1 MAVIGCQEIKGVG
14 CMRRDN
20 KKRSKTIDKT
30 QVVYTICFF
39 ALVMIDWVRGSQD
52 GASWALAVNCTGFI
66 MTVLM
71 MMLMQSTGKE
81 YAEKKPKV
89 PYFIWIAVW
98 VVGAGLGYIL
108 WNQNPGSIYQYQY
121 ISGALN
127 VGCLGIVGIR
137 IWLSRRE
144 LKIYKFWKSG
154 SGEEWNRNEK
164 LWKGILAASGVLMV
178 FFMTLSPI
186 GSIWQIWFLV
196 MFGMFY
202 LIPISREEGKKLWNG
217 MADGI
222 ILGFFA
228 IQIFAYGF
236 RPYDEVRYKGA
247 YSNCNVNAL
256 FYLVT
261 YIMVLY
267 RLHVQNSKE
276 RLEAGQKGKP
286 GRFIKVFYYILAGG
300 LISFI
305 FFTIGRT
312 ALLVTVVVTFVYG
325 IMTVIIAYKEKVSR
339 LLLQWFMMGMCALVT
354 FPCVYVT
361 IRYLPGILHHP
372 VWFEGEYSVSKVH
385 SFDPVDSEKYVSLS
399 EFWEAAVGRL
409 NFQILSGRIS
419 GEMKMVAQAA
429 DPDISL
435 PGEAYLV
442 DARGEEDIGVI
453 EQEVNEEDI
462 DAIEKEVI
470 EEDIGAIEQEVIDEK
485 TEYILSGE
493 DALNSG
499 KIRKEIYL
507 LYLKNLNFRGH
518 ILTDGYYQ
526 ITPEYHAWHAQNVF
540 LQITYYYGIPAGIL
554 FCFLILAAG
563 WLGIK
568 GFLRDPGRYENLS
581 PVLVWLVFVGVG
593 LLECVWNPGQ
603 LILTLLFLVQKIIID
618 NHCVDTKIV
627 QPDET

>member
-1 MAVIGCQEIKGVG
+1 MDIRLK
-14 CMRRDN
+14 RRTLD
-20 KKRSKTIDKT
+20 KKQI
-30 QVVYTICFF
+30 VYTICFF
-39 ALVMIDWVRGSQD
+39 ALVLIDWVRGSQD
-52 GASWALAVNCTGFI
+52 GDRWALVNNCTGFVMI
-66 MTVLM
+66 VLM
-71 MMLMQSTGKE
+71 LILIKSAENKSTSKNTT
-81 YAEKKPKV
+81 KKIQRV
-89 PYFIWIAVW
+89 PYFIWLAIW
-98 VVGAGLGYIL
+98 VIGASMGYII
-108 WNQNPGSIYQYQY
+108 WNHNPGRVYHYQY

-127 VGCLGIVGIR
+127 IGCLGIVGIR
-137 IWLSRRE
+137 IWQSREE
-144 LKIYKFWKSG
+144 LRLY
-154 SGEEWNRNEK
+154 K
-164 LWKGILAASGVLMV
+164 LWKNGAWEELNRKGKLRAGILAISWLLMV
-178 FFMTLSPI
+178 FFMTFSPFR
-186 GSIWQIWFLV
+186 SLWQVWFLV

-202 LIPISREEGKKLWNG
+202 LIPIGREEGKKLWNG
-217 MADGI
+217 MTDGI
-222 ILGFFA
+222 IWGFFA

>member
-1 MAVIGCQEIKGVG
+1 MRKDRKKG
-14 CMRRDN
+14 
-20 KKRSKTIDKT
+20 SKNIDKK
-30 QVVYTICFF
+30 QIVYTICFF

-71 MMLMQSTGKE
+71 LMLMQSTGKK
-81 YAEKKPKV
+81 YAEKKQKV
-89 PYFIWIAVW
+89 AYFIWIAAW
-98 VVGAGLGYIL
+98 AVVVGLGYIL
-108 WNQNPGSIYQYQY
+108 WNQNPGRIYHYQY

-137 IWLSRRE
+137 IWQGRRE
-144 LKIYKFWKSG
+144 LRLYKLWKREAG
-154 SGEEWNRNEK
+154 QEWGRNEK
-164 LWKGILAASGVLMV
+164 LWKGILAVSWVLMA

-186 GSIWQIWFLV
+186 GSIWQVWFLV

-202 LIPISREEGKKLWNG
+202 LIPISREEGQKLWNG
-217 MADGI
+217 LANGVI
-222 ILGFFA
+222 WGFFA

-267 RLHVQNSKE
+267 RLHVQKSKE
-276 RLEAGQKGKP
+276 RMEADQKGKS

-312 ALLVTVVVTFVYG
+312 ALLVTVVITFVYG

-385 SFDPVDSEKYVSLS
+385 SFDPVDSEKYVSLE

-409 NFQILSGRIS
+409 NFRNLSGRIG
-419 GEMKMVAQAA
+419 GELKLVAQAA
-429 DPDISL
+429 VPEISV
-435 PGEAYLV
+435 PVEAYLV
-442 DARGEEDIGVI
+442 NARGEV
-453 EQEVNEEDI
+453 DI
-462 DAIEKEVI
+462 DAEGYEAS
-470 EEDIGAIEQEVIDEK
+470 EGK
-485 TEYILSGE
+485 TEHILSRE
-493 DALNSG
+493 DALDSG

-526 ITPEYHAWHAQNVF
+526 ITEGYHAWHAQNVF

-554 FCFLILAAG
+554 FCFLILAVG
-563 WLGIK
+563 WLGCK
-568 GFLRDPGRYENLS
+568 SFLHNPDRYENLI

-603 LILTLLFLVQKIIID
+603 LILTLLFLVQKIVID
-618 NHCVDTKIV
+618 NHFLDVKDIKH
-627 QPDET
+627 DETGRKHNAL